1 MPPSFLHQYEI
12 FYQKAI
18 ADLTLVKEVLSIE
31 NSKIERG
38 IILFHLQ
45 QAAEKFLKSL
55 LSYRGIHFGK
65 VHDIEKILDIYVS
78 QGIPVPSYTKEFI
91 DLSPYAVEGRYD
103 FITDENID
111 IRRFVSLIEDFKH
124 FIDIQLGLRT

>member
-38 IILFHLQ
+38 ILLFHLQ

-65 VHDIEKILDIYVS
+65 VHDIEKILDIFVAHEVT
-78 QGIPVPSYTKEFI
+78 VPHYTKKFI
-91 DLSPYAVEGRYD
+91 ELTPYAVEGRYD

-111 IRRFVSLIEDFKH
+111 IRRFVTLIEDFKH
-124 FIDIQLGLRT
+124 FVDVQIGLSS

>member
-1 MPPSFLHQYEI
+1 MPASFLHQYEI
-12 FYQKAI
+12 FYQKAV

-38 IILFHLQ
+38 IVLFHLQ
-45 QAAEKFLKSL
+45 QAAEKLLKSL
-55 LSYRGIHFGK
+55 LSHRGIHFGK

-78 QGIPVPSYTKEFI
+78 QGVTVPHYTREFVE
-91 DLSPYAVEGRYD
+91 LSPYAVEGRYD

-111 IRRFVSLIEDFKH
+111 IRRFVSLIEDFKD
-124 FIDIQLGLRT
+124 FIDVQLGLRT